1 MNTIISIYYQSKDGA
16 TIVQYVDGA
25 FHSWTNI
32 QADKISIEALRHDIA
47 MFEEE
52 LDLELFEKVP
62 LNSIKFN
69 ILNS

>member
-1 MNTIISIYYQSKDGA
+1 MNTIISTYYQSKDGA
-16 TIVQYVDGA
+16 TIVQYVGGA

-32 QADKISIEALRHDIA
+32 QADKISIEVLRHDIA

>member
-1 MNTIISIYYQSKDGA
+1 MNSITTYYRSKDGA
-16 TIVQYVDGA
+16 TIVEYVNGA

-32 QADKISIEALRHDIA
+32 RADKISIEALRHDIA